1 MDAYYKW
8 LWVLMADMAQ
18 SQTDPFTSLGVRRS
32 TADRLEEIKPY
43 ESMSWDE
50 FLAEMAD
57 TYEKDTQR

>member
-1 MDAYYKW
+1 
-8 LWVLMADMAQ
+8 MADMAQ